1 MVNLSGGGEY
11 GDVKTFKEAADGTV
25 ITLSRLQSSII
36 IIAVNIFVVLAIGSF
51 ASALLLVRT
60 VPVDSSIAISARD
73 GDVKTFKEADG
84 FKIAGGNGAVIS
96 VKPQGF
102 LVDDGKSCRLLK
114 MEEFARLFLNRC
126 LNPLPLLPPTE
137 P

>member
-1 MVNLSGGGEY
+1 MNSKIKKSKDFNESPLSIEKVADADTVVGKSIITVSGTQVIPLSSVTVVNLSGGGEY
-11 GDVKTFKEAADGTV
+11 
-25 ITLSRLQSSII
+25 
-36 IIAVNIFVVLAIGSF
+36 
-51 ASALLLVRT
+51 
-60 VPVDSSIAISARD
+60 

-114 MEEFARLFLNRC
+114 MEESTLDSLIDRTGDLVHKITDNA
-126 LNPLPLLPPTE
+126 
-137 P
+137 